1 MVQARFATLAVVA
14 WLAMACGGRS
24 AGSESGAPTGQ
35 VAPRPQRARR
45 DANVILQDEID
56 GVSAQTLYDVIRALR
71 PAWLVERA
79 PSTLLEQRNPET
91 PIVYM
96 DGIRLGDVETLRQLV
111 PSTIVSARHYSAIE
125 AQARFGT
132 GHPAGVIELM
142 SRP

>member
-14 WLAMACGGRS
+14 WLAMACGGGS
-24 AGSESGAPTGQ
+24 AGSQAGAPTGQ

-79 PSTLLEQRNPET
+79 PSMLVDRVPET

-96 DGIRLGDVETLRQLV
+96 DGIRLGDVETLHQLV
-111 PSTIVSARHYSAIE
+111 PSTIMSARHYSAIE